1 MPDVVPACRTSCQGS
16 TCAIF
21 YGKLTCANLGVLGCT
36 CSECCSDT
44 LGAQL
49 PPELTPMPAPMPTPT
64 PACDC
69 STTNKWSCQKESDDG
84 STCWALCC
92 TVTIISPES
101 ETSKEGRGTPLAVG
115 EGKGASLPTSL
126 PGVAHDGEATGVATG
141 ERVPDSQPPLVP
153 KVPPDQSSL
162 PSDYL
167 PGSAAATAVHL
178 KSDQSRDGAPESDQA
193 NATAAPL
200 VTALG
205 ITAVICILGVTFAA
219 RRRLSRRGAG
229 PRHRALSVHETAT
242 TPLRLPDLGVRG
254 LPVEISM
261 GLLVPDSV
269 DPVQGSSDTEPF
281 EMVPVPTSASAA
293 SAAST
298 HLAPA
303 LAVRKATPRVTRGHT
318 RLHDETSEEA
328 EVAASSTRR
337 IRLPAA
343 RARIGS
349 TYGRLHND
357 VEPAL
362 QDATVGSASPG
373 PPPGA
378 RIYPGPNELD
388 WSCPTSSLPSRVPRL
403 PAEVTDVGFGLD

>member
-1 MPDVVPACRTSCQGS
+1 M
-16 TCAIF
+16 
-21 YGKLTCANLGVLGCT
+21 
-36 CSECCSDT
+36 
-44 LGAQL
+44 
-49 PPELTPMPAPMPTPT
+49 
-64 PACDC
+64 
-69 STTNKWSCQKESDDG
+69 
-84 STCWALCC
+84 
-92 TVTIISPES
+92 
-101 ETSKEGRGTPLAVG
+101 AVG

-362 QDATVGSASPG
+362 RDATVGNASPG

>member
-1 MPDVVPACRTSCQGS
+1 MPDVVPACRNTCQGS

-36 CSECCSDT
+36 CSECCSDI

-49 PPELTPMPAPMPTPT
+49 PPEPTPT

-69 STTNKWSCQKESDDG
+69 SPTNKWSCQKESDDG

-92 TVTIISPES
+92 TVTIVSPES
-101 ETSKEGRGTPLAVG
+101 DTSKEGRRTPLAVG
-115 EGKGASLPTSL
+115 EGKGTGLPNPS
-126 PGVAHDGEATGVATG
+126 PGVAHNGEATGVATG
-141 ERVPDSQPPLVP
+141 ERAPDSQPPLAP
-153 KVPPDQSSL
+153 KVPQAQSSL

-167 PGSAAATAVHL
+167 PGSAAAITVHL
-178 KSDQSRDGAPESDQA
+178 KSPDQSKHGAPESDHS

-242 TPLRLPDLGVRG
+242 APLRLPDLGVRG
-254 LPVEISM
+254 LPVEIGM
-261 GLLVPDSV
+261 GLLLPGSI

-281 EMVPVPTSASAA
+281 EMVPVPSSASAA

-303 LAVRKATPRVTRGHT
+303 LAIRKATTRVTRGHKG
-318 RLHDETSEEA
+318 LHDETSEDA
-328 EVAASSTRR
+328 EVATSITRR

-362 QDATVGSASPG
+362 QEDASPG

-388 WSCPTSSLPSRVPRL
+388 WSCPTSSLPSHVPRL
-403 PAEVTDVGFGLD
+403 PARVTDVGFGLDL